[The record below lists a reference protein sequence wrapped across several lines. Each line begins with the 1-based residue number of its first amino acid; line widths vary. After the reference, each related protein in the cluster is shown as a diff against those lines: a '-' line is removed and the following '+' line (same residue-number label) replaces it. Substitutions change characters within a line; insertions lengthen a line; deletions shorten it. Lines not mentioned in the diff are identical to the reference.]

1 MVGGDIQWKLREK
14 MSVAGRRNSSIREE
28 KEKEMG
34 GEGSEKERR
43 GKGRVERKEERGEGN
58 TGEQRKRRG

>member
-14 MSVAGRRNSSIREE
+14 MSVAGRRDSSIREE
-28 KEKEMG
+28 KEKERG
-34 GEGSEKERR
+34 GEDSEKERR
-43 GKGRVERKEERGEGN
+43 GKGRVERKERGEGN